1 MERRIA
7 ESVHVGRA
15 AGGRRRDQQPTDG
28 DLFQCAEVSGVVL
41 ETDRNAA
48 GRASR
53 RSQGR
58 RQRPVGASTA
68 DGRARTEQVRDPGG
82 HGPLKLSAQRRGV
95 RNQLFSAGRAA
106 RRLQQR
112 HRLARQDVRL
122 AVGDPFYAIC
132 VILITR
138 RRDGPLVIARG
149 ADSPEV
155 VGAAKLRVA
164 VGAEDIGEEFGL
176 ALGDPARGP
185 TESGRLAGAGQHP
198 GGVQQPRRVHRG
210 AAPRAA
216 GSGPITR

>member
-68 DGRARTEQVRDPGG
+68 DGRARTKQVRDPGG
-82 HGPLKLSAQRRGV
+82 HGPLKLPAQRRGV
-95 RNQLFSAGRAA
+95 RNELFASGRAA

-122 AVGDPFYAIC
+122 SVGDPLYPIF
-132 VILITR
+132 VILIQGGR
-138 RRDGPLVIARG
+138 NGPLIIARVVNSLEG
-149 ADSPEV
+149 
-155 VGAAKLRVA
+155 VGAAELRVA
-164 VGAEDIGEEFGL
+164 VGPEDFGEEFGL
-176 ALGDPARGP
+176 GCGDPARGP
-185 TESGRLAGAGQHP
+185 AEAGRLAAQDSIQAVLSSQAVFIGTR
-198 GGVQQPRRVHRG
+198 PRGRPARG
-210 AAPRAA
+210 R
-216 GSGPITR
+216 